1 MNEQHLLPPVV
12 ALSVPSPLV
21 GSEASEARF
30 RGQGGGCRTA
40 RSFSLSSASLHV
52 RSPKARSRRTPFP
65 GLPPS
70 PALPHKGG
78 GSETCSRLH
87 ESPRS
92 YFAGHPST

>member
-1 MNEQHLLPPVV
+1 MNEQHLLPPVA
-12 ALSVPSPLV
+12 ALSVPSTLV

-40 RSFSLSSASLHV
+40 CSLGLSSDILHV

-70 PALPHKGG
+70 LPQKGG
-78 GSETCSRLH
+78 GSETCSRLQ